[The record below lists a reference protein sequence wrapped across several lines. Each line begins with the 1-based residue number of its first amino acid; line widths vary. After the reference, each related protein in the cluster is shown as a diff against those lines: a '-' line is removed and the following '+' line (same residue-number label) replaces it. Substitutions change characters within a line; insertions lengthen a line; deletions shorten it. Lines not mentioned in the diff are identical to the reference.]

1 MRRLLWSAA
10 LLLALLAGCA
20 AQETAGD
27 AVQPVNFYYP
37 RVTPAYGQAD
47 GCLAAEVYDWG
58 AQEMDYLALLN
69 RYLQGPVSEE
79 LRQPLPEGTAFLDVT
94 VQAQCANV
102 TANAAFATLSGS
114 ALSEAVCCLA
124 KTLLELPGI
133 QSVRLSAQNALLD
146 GQSSLF
152 LTDDSIIL
160 SDDGASTF
168 ELPMVL
174 YFASDDGRYL
184 CEQTLTVPTDLTGA
198 LPSYLI
204 EQLIENPAGEGRRT
218 LPADLRVLDTTI
230 ENGICTV
237 DLSQQFLDDMP
248 QTALEERLRVFSIVN
263 TLTGIDNVDAV
274 RILVSGAPVERYLY
288 LDLQQDLVREP
299 SIIAAAHPSLST
311 FDATLCLPIE
321 GQSGLFACPIQLESR
336 ANEDPCRIVL
346 DALLA
351 YSGGNGYYN
360 PLPAGLIIR
369 AFSRENGV
377 CYIDFSAD
385 PLGDCQDP
393 AQMRQCVQ
401 AIVLSLRESVT
412 SCLVQITVN
421 GIPLQQLHAL
431 YTEHSR
437 YYVPE
442 LSQLYR

>member
-37 RVTPAYGQAD
+37 RVTPAYGHAD

-160 SDDGASTF
+160 SDDGASTADRKPGRGG
-168 ELPMVL
+168 EADAARRPPGPG
-174 YFASDDGRYL
+174 YDD
-184 CEQTLTVPTDLTGA
+184 
-198 LPSYLI
+198 
-204 EQLIENPAGEGRRT
+204 
-218 LPADLRVLDTTI
+218 
-230 ENGICTV
+230 
-237 DLSQQFLDDMP
+237 
-248 QTALEERLRVFSIVN
+248 
-263 TLTGIDNVDAV
+263 
-274 RILVSGAPVERYLY
+274 
-288 LDLQQDLVREP
+288 
-299 SIIAAAHPSLST
+299 
-311 FDATLCLPIE
+311 
-321 GQSGLFACPIQLESR
+321 
-336 ANEDPCRIVL
+336 
-346 DALLA
+346 
-351 YSGGNGYYN
+351 
-360 PLPAGLIIR
+360 
-369 AFSRENGV
+369 
-377 CYIDFSAD
+377 
-385 PLGDCQDP
+385 
-393 AQMRQCVQ
+393 
-401 AIVLSLRESVT
+401 
-412 SCLVQITVN
+412 
-421 GIPLQQLHAL
+421 
-431 YTEHSR
+431 
-437 YYVPE
+437 
-442 LSQLYR
+442 